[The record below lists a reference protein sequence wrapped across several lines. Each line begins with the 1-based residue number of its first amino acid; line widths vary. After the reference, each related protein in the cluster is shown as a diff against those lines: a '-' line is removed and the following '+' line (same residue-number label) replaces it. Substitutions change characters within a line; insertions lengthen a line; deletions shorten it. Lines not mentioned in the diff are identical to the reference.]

1 VIPQKTSRWWSLRTA
16 RYAPKMEVGSAW
28 WHRCGQLAWQCG
40 GRRWAASSSMA
51 GCTTEAGEF
60 ALGDGPGLAD
70 WVTMM
75 GCTVLR
81 RKTGRPGR
89 FGG

>member
-1 VIPQKTSRWWSLRTA
+1 
-16 RYAPKMEVGSAW
+16 
-28 WHRCGQLAWQCG
+28 
-40 GRRWAASSSMA
+40 MA

-81 RKTGRPGR
+81 RKTGRPGQ